1 MDVAR
6 VKALALNA
14 GSSSLKAALYEVEP
28 GAALAVPGEPVWRG
42 AVDRDP
48 GDGGA
53 AARALLRELPDDVDA
68 VGHRIVHG
76 GPRLHAPA
84 PLTDEVKAAVR
95 AVSELAPL
103 HNAAGLEGVAVAEE
117 RFADVP
123 QVAVFDTAFHA
134 GLSAA
139 ARTYAGPHE
148 WAERGLRR
156 YGFHGINHEYAA
168 QRAAHLLG
176 RPLDELRLITCH
188 LGSGCSL
195 AAIRD
200 GRSVDTTMGFTPLE
214 GVVMGTRAGSLDPG
228 LLLHLL
234 REEGASV
241 DELDSVLHHGSGL
254 RGLSGV
260 SGDLR
265 DVLAA
270 RDRGDERARLAFDV
284 YVHRLRF
291 HLGAMLGALG
301 GLDAVVFTAGVGEH
315 SAEVRAAALEPF
327 AFLGLALDGER
338 NERPP
343 LDCDVATAASPVR
356 VVVTRARE
364 EWAIARAA
372 AGVRL
377 AGDAGHVGGWPHLKR
392 AA

>member
-1 MDVAR
+1 MR
-6 VKALALNA
+6 
-14 GSSSLKAALYEVEP
+14 S
-28 GAALAVPGEPVWRG
+28 
-42 AVDRDP
+42 
-48 GDGGA
+48 
-53 AARALLRELPDDVDA
+53 
-68 VGHRIVHG
+68 
-76 GPRLHAPA
+76 
-84 PLTDEVKAAVR
+84 
-95 AVSELAPL
+95 VSELAPL

-176 RPLDELRLITCH
+176 RPLGELRLITCH

-241 DELDSVLHHGSGL
+241 DELDTRAAPRL
-254 RGLSGV
+254 RPARALGR
-260 SGDLR
+260 LR
-265 DVLAA
+265 RPARRARRARPRRRARAA
-270 RDRGDERARLAFDV
+270 RVRRLRPPPALPPRRDAGRAGRARRRR
-284 YVHRLRF
+284 VHGGRRR
-291 HLGAMLGALG
+291 ALG
-301 GLDAVVFTAGVGEH
+301 GGARGGARAVRVPGRWRSTA
-315 SAEVRAAALEPF
+315 SATNARRSTATSPRPRRRCAWWSRVRARSGRSRAP
-327 AFLGLALDGER
+327 
-338 NERPP
+338 RPG
-343 LDCDVATAASPVR
+343 CGS
-356 VVVTRARE
+356 RAR
-364 EWAIARAA
+364 RATWED
-372 AGVRL
+372 GRT
-377 AGDAGHVGGWPHLKR
+377 
-392 AA
+392 

>member
-28 GAALAVPGEPVWRG
+28 GAALAVPGEPVWAG

-76 GPRLHAPA
+76 GAHLHAPA

-95 AVSELAPL
+95 SVSELAPL

-123 QVAVFDTAFHA
+123 QVAVFDTAFHSRLA
-134 GLSAA
+134 PA

-148 WAERGLRR
+148 WVERGLRR

-168 QRAAHLLG
+168 QRAAYLLG

-228 LLLHLL
+228 CSCTCCARRARRSTSSTRAASRL
-234 REEGASV
+234 RPARALGR
-241 DELDSVLHHGSGL
+241 L
-254 RGLSGV
+254 R
-260 SGDLR
+260 R
-265 DVLAA
+265 PARRARRAQPRRRARAA
-270 RDRGDERARLAFDV
+270 RVRRLRPPPALPPRRDAGRAGRAR
-284 YVHRLRF
+284 R
-291 HLGAMLGALG
+291 
-301 GLDAVVFTAGVGEH
+301 VVFTAGVGEH

-327 AFLGLALDGER
+327 AFLGVALDGER
-338 NERPP
+338 NEHPP
-343 LDCDVATAASPVR
+343 LDCDVATTASPCAWWSR
-356 VVVTRARE
+356 VRARSGRS
-364 EWAIARAA
+364 RAPRPGCGSRA
-372 AGVRL
+372 
-377 AGDAGHVGGWPHLKR
+377 KR
-392 AA
+392 ATWEDGRT